1 MACAD
6 MEQEAPRQSRQQ
18 AGASWEYHC
27 CKGKLLRRGAES
39 CSQALLSV
47 LAPRLRAAPHKP
59 HDTPY
64 TALPGSNVTAGCS
77 SFPSLAS
84 SAGGSGEKH
93 TAWGQ
98 GGKLSSQ
105 TRLIQRRDN
114 KPVMASGLTEPSAIL
129 ESNRLPAAA
138 LKSKQSFLWIFPINA
153 NLFCFAN

>member
-1 MACAD
+1 MYRHGA
-6 MEQEAPRQSRQQ
+6 EAPMQSRQQ

-27 CKGKLLRRGAES
+27 CKGKLLTRGAES
-39 CSQALLSV
+39 CSQA
-47 LAPRLRAAPHKP
+47 PRLRAAPPKP

-64 TALPGSNVTAGCS
+64 TALPGSNVTVGCS
-77 SFPSLAS
+77 SFLSLAS
-84 SAGGSGEKH
+84 SAGGL
-93 TAWGQ
+93 
-98 GGKLSSQ
+98 GGRSTQPGARGRKLGSQ

>member
-84 SAGGSGEKH
+84 SAGGSGGEAH
-93 TAWGQ
+93 SLGP
-98 GGKLSSQ
+98 GEESSAH
-105 TRLIQRRDN
+105 R
-114 KPVMASGLTEPSAIL
+114 
-129 ESNRLPAAA
+129 
-138 LKSKQSFLWIFPINA
+138 
-153 NLFCFAN
+153 